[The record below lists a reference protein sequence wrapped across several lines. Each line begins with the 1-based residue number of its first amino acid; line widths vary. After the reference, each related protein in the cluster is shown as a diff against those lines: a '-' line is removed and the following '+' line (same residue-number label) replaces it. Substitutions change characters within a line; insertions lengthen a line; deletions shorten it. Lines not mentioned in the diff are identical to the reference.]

1 MRPVLITSSIV
12 LALVIGLRA
21 DDPTSRYVPLTS
33 VASTLPP
40 SSSGHRCLILRDVPI
55 GERHV
60 VRVKALLHS
69 LAEHSAW
76 PRVQNYVHKPLVSR
90 PQSDR

>member
-40 SSSGHRCLILRDVPI
+40 SSSGLTVQFEVWDSAV
-55 GERHV
+55 
-60 VRVKALLHS
+60 
-69 LAEHSAW
+69 LA
-76 PRVQNYVHKPLVSR
+76 PRLGDWQ
-90 PQSDR
+90 QSTEF